1 MVTTMVDACA
11 TDDTAE
17 PAEPAAKR
25 IPGADFEPGP
35 DCPLGAD
42 SRMRWSQ
49 READERF
56 AVALEQEREAADHK
70 RREGSW

>member
-1 MVTTMVDACA
+1 MDA
-11 TDDTAE
+11 TDKTAE
-17 PAEPAAKR
+17 PVAKR

-35 DCPLGAD
+35 GSPLNAD
-42 SRMRWSQ
+42 GSLLRWSQ